1 MQRLPARMDDWMML
15 RVRLPKRLL
24 YPFFLPLAN
33 VMVPILGRPEVN
45 VPVLSNNARF
55 TLDSDS
61 ITSPPLAI
69 APDLEANERLAAC
82 GTGEASNS
90 AHGQATTHNNRMI
103 FQSAPGL
110 QPMLRLHQSELQEPI
125 VR

>member
-1 MQRLPARMDDWMML
+1 
-15 RVRLPKRLL
+15 
-24 YPFFLPLAN
+24 
-33 VMVPILGRPEVN
+33 MVPILGRPEVN

-90 AHGQATTHNNRMI
+90 AHGQATTHNKRMI
-103 FQSAPGL
+103 FQSAPGITTHAKTA
-110 QPMLRLHQSELQEPI
+110 PIRTTEPKGQ
-125 VR
+125 